1 MKKHLIAS
9 LIASAIVMPAF
20 ANEPQIAPVP
30 ADGAGQV
37 DAAQANEA
45 PPLPPMNGLGRQVAS
60 AAQVVY
66 PRPEDVVN
74 ETIQDVQDS
83 QLTPAQ
89 LELVKKLWLD
99 REKQKATPYVSPA
112 KPVTR
117 TLALNLDPGVSPPIV
132 RLSKGQQSSIVF
144 SDYAGQPWMIQNVSI
159 NRELFSDGRERGAQ
173 GGQGQGGGVTPT
185 NILTL
190 DPATAAAYGNV
201 TVTLRGLST
210 PIILILA
217 AGQEEVDM
225 RVDAKV
231 PGRNPDA
238 AASVAL
244 QNMPSID
251 NALTYFLDGVP
262 PKEALRLRVTGL
274 DGVEAWSYRQNM
286 YVKAKADAQYPAYT
300 NAARST
306 TGVAVYR
313 YAGLQNSVTFTT
325 GGQAVTVF
333 IEQGNLQ

>member
-1 MKKHLIAS
+1 MKKHLIAAW
-9 LIASAIVMPAF
+9 LASAIAMPAF
-20 ANEPQIAPVP
+20 ADEPQTAP
-30 ADGAGQV
+30 AAEGAIGQGGAV
-37 DAAQANEA
+37 QGDDA
-45 PPLPPMNGLGRQVAS
+45 PPLPPRNGLGRQVSS

-66 PRPEDVVN
+66 PRPEDIIG
-74 ETIQDVQDS
+74 ETVQDVQDS

-89 LELVKKLWLD
+89 LELVKQLWLD
-99 REKQKATPYVSPA
+99 RERQKSTPYVSPA

-117 TLALNLDPGVSPPIV
+117 TLALNLDPGVSPPII

-173 GGQGQGGGVTPT
+173 GGQGGNVAPT

-201 TVTLRGLST
+201 TVTLRGLAT

-238 AASVAL
+238 VASVAL
-244 QNMPSID
+244 LNMPSID
-251 NALTYFLDGVP
+251 DSLTYFLDGVP
-262 PKEALRLRVTGL
+262 PKEAHRLRVTGL
-274 DGVEAWSYRQNM
+274 EGVEAWSYGQNM

>member
-9 LIASAIVMPAF
+9 LLASAIAMPAF
-20 ANEPQIAPVP
+20 ANEAQNAPAAEGSV
-30 ADGAGQV
+30 GQF
-37 DAAQANEA
+37 DAAQGSDA
-45 PPLPPMNGLGRQVAS
+45 PPLPPMNGLGRQVS
-60 AAQVVY
+60 SVAQVVY
-66 PRPEDVVN
+66 PRPEDVISDTV
-74 ETIQDVQDS
+74 QDVQDS
-83 QLTPAQ
+83 QLTSSQ
-89 LELVKKLWLD
+89 VELIKQLWLE
-99 REKQKATPYVSPA
+99 REKQKATAYVSPA

-159 NRELFSDGRERGAQ
+159 NRELFSDGRERG
-173 GGQGQGGGVTPT
+173 GQNGQGGNVAPT

-201 TVTLRGLST
+201 TVTLRGLAT

-238 AASVAL
+238 EATVAML
-244 QNMPSID
+244 GMPSID
-251 NALTYFLDGVP
+251 DALTYFLDGVP
-262 PKEALRLRVTGL
+262 PKEANRLKVTGL
-274 DGVEAWSYRQNM
+274 EGVEAWSYGPNM

>member
-9 LIASAIVMPAF
+9 LLASAIAVPAF
-20 ANEPQIAPVP
+20 ADEPQTAAPAGDP
-30 ADGAGQV
+30 ARQ
-37 DAAQANEA
+37 AQAMQDSDA
-45 PPLPPMNGLGRQVAS
+45 PPQPPANGLGRQVS
-60 AAQVVY
+60 GVAQVVY
-66 PRPEDVVN
+66 PRPEDVIS
-74 ETIQDVQDS
+74 ETVQDVRDS

-89 LELVKKLWLD
+89 LELIKTLWLE
-99 REKQKATPYVSPA
+99 REKQKANAYVSPA

-159 NRELFSDGRERGAQ
+159 NRELFRDGRERGSQ
-173 GGQGQGGGVTPT
+173 NGQDGTAVPT

-201 TVTLRGLST
+201 TVTLRGLAT

-217 AGQEEVDM
+217 AGQDEVDM

-238 AASVAL
+238 VARISLL
-244 QNMPSID
+244 QMPSID
-251 NALTYFLDGVP
+251 DSLAYFLDGVP
-262 PKEALRLRVTGL
+262 PKEAQRLKVTGL
-274 DGVEAWSYRQNM
+274 DGVEAWRYGPNM

-333 IEQGNLQ
+333 IEQGNVQ

>member
-9 LIASAIVMPAF
+9 LLASAIAMPVF
-20 ANEPQIAPVP
+20 ANELQDAP
-30 ADGAGQV
+30 ASA
-37 DAAQANEA
+37 DAAAQVAASQANEA

-60 AAQVVY
+60 SAQVVY

-83 QLTPAQ
+83 QLTAAQ
-89 LELVKKLWLD
+89 LELVKKLWLE

-117 TLALNLDPGVSPPIV
+117 TLALDLDPGVSPPIV

-159 NRELFSDGRERGAQ
+159 NRELFSDGRERGAGQ
-173 GGQGQGGGVTPT
+173 GGQAGNVAPT

-238 AASVAL
+238 VARVAL
-244 QNMPSID
+244 MNMPSID

-262 PKEALRLRVTGL
+262 PKEAQRLRVTGL

>member
-9 LIASAIVMPAF
+9 LLASAIAVPAF
-20 ANEPQIAPVP
+20 ADEPQTAVP
-30 ADGAGQV
+30 AGDLARQP
-37 DAAQANEA
+37 QAMQDNDA
-45 PPLPPMNGLGRQVAS
+45 PPQPPANGLGRQVS
-60 AAQVVY
+60 GVAQVVY
-66 PRPEDVVN
+66 PRPEDVIS
-74 ETIQDVQDS
+74 ETVQDVRDS

-89 LELVKKLWLD
+89 LELIKALWLE
-99 REKQKATPYVSPA
+99 REKQKANAYVSPA

-159 NRELFSDGRERGAQ
+159 NRELFRDGRERGS
-173 GGQGQGGGVTPT
+173 QGQDGTAVPT

-201 TVTLRGLST
+201 TVTLRGLAT

-217 AGQEEVDM
+217 AGQDEVDM

-238 AASVAL
+238 VARISLL
-244 QNMPSID
+244 QMPSID
-251 NALTYFLDGVP
+251 DSLAYFLDGVP
-262 PKEALRLRVTGL
+262 PKEAQRLKVTGL
-274 DGVEAWSYRQNM
+274 DGVEAWRYGPNM

-333 IEQGNLQ
+333 IEQGNVQ

>member
-1 MKKHLIAS
+1 MKKHLIALS
-9 LIASAIVMPAF
+9 LAGAIAMPVCANETQAAEAAEADLGRASALQ
-20 ANEPQIAPVP
+20 ES
-30 ADGAGQV
+30 D
-37 DAAQANEA
+37 A
-45 PPLPPMNGLGRQVAS
+45 PPQPPMNGLGQQVSS

-66 PRPEDVVN
+66 PRPEDVISD
-74 ETIQDVQDS
+74 TVQEVHDS
-83 QLTPAQ
+83 QLTPGQ
-89 LELVKKLWLD
+89 VELIKRLWLD
-99 REKQKATPYVSPA
+99 REKQKATAYVSPP

-117 TLALNLDPGVSPPIV
+117 TLALNLDPGVAPPIV

-159 NRELFSDGRERGAQ
+159 NRELFSDGRDG
-173 GGQGQGGGVTPT
+173 GGQSGKAGSVAPT

-217 AGQEEVDM
+217 AGQQEVDM

-238 AASVAL
+238 AASVAML
-244 QNMPSID
+244 RMPSID
-251 NALTYFLDGVP
+251 EALTYFLDGVP
-262 PKEALRLRVTGL
+262 PKEANRLKVTGL
-274 DGVEAWSYRQNM
+274 DGVEAWSYGPNM